1 MEFLLVSFTVSPSF
15 EIQLSVLASVLSW
28 FTSAASFRILISQ
41 LNCGVA
47 LKMAGVWGLA
57 SLWIVVIT
65 QTGFVCSDMSF
76 IERHEGDSV
85 VLPCAVDE
93 RKPSPYGV
101 YLRRKWL
108 DPRKVL
114 FKHTGSEFV
123 LDNNADK
130 NRTSVSG
137 DPNLHSLNVTISQLR
152 AADTDR
158 YYCEFVVA
166 NNAAEDESIEGK
178 TEFLLLV
185 TADAPGSVDMELVE
199 TCSGGSAVLPC
210 LPPHGEGSAV
220 EGVSLKRQRARSPVE
235 VLYHSKQHRSSSGSQ
250 FSADR
255 VHLSTAP
262 GPSGITYQLTLQQ
275 LQPDDSALYSCQ
287 LLLRGRSD
295 SSTSLG
301 RRVFFVSVQ
310 GDQCGCSSYSS
321 LLYAL
326 SSAVV
331 VLLLLLLAAFVVVY
345 KGKARRSVKSHP
357 QAPIYEEMTGI
368 QPLNRKAAS
377 HRLEEMESS
386 EYRNCPV
393 TKSCPENHYESP
405 TGGLCPKRES

>member
-1 MEFLLVSFTVSPSF
+1 
-15 EIQLSVLASVLSW
+15 
-28 FTSAASFRILISQ
+28 
-41 LNCGVA
+41 
-47 LKMAGVWGLA
+47 MAGVWALA

-65 QTGFVCSDMSF
+65 QTGFVCSDMSY
-76 IERHEGDSV
+76 IERHEGESV
-85 VLPCAVDE
+85 VLPCAVDD
-93 RKPSPYGV
+93 RNPSPFGV
-101 YLRRKWL
+101 YLRRRWL

-123 LDNNADK
+123 LGNNADK
-130 NRTSVSG
+130 NRTTVSG
-137 DPNLHSLNVTISQLR
+137 DPSLHSLNVTISQLR

-166 NNAAEDESIEGK
+166 NSESEDLSIEGK

-199 TCSGGSAVLPC
+199 ACSGGSAVLPC

-235 VLYHSKQHRSSSGSQ
+235 VLYHSKQQQHSSSSSSVSQ

-255 VHLSTAP
+255 VQLSTAP

-287 LLLRGRSD
+287 LLLRGRPD

-301 RRVFFVSVQ
+301 RQVFFVSVQ

-326 SSAVV
+326 SSAVA
-331 VLLLLLLAAFVVVY
+331 VLLLLLLAGFVVLY
-345 KGKARRSVKSHP
+345 KSKARRSVKSHP
-357 QAPIYEEMTGI
+357 QPIYEEMTGM

-377 HRLEEMESS
+377 HQLEETESP

-393 TKSCPENHYESP
+393 TKSCPENHYERP
-405 TGGLCPKRES
+405 TGRLFPKRDS